1 LYLEKPIRLKI
12 CNGREYFTLP
22 ILNLRGIFPGVMR
35 LSCDAK
41 ITCQIRDKQQY
52 EWACFGEE
60 IWFYTE
66 TFFFFILS

>member
-1 LYLEKPIRLKI
+1 
-12 CNGREYFTLP
+12 LP